1 MENQELMEKLS
12 KYPKNARI
20 YARNNSYLKKEWLVV
35 KYEDTTECIMI
46 K

>member
-1 MENQELMEKLS
+1 MENQELIKRLS
-12 KYPKNARI
+12 KYPKNAKI

-35 KYEDTTECIMI
+35 KYENTTECIMI

>member
-12 KYPKNARI
+12 KYPKNAKI

-35 KYEDTTECIMI
+35 KYENTTECIMI